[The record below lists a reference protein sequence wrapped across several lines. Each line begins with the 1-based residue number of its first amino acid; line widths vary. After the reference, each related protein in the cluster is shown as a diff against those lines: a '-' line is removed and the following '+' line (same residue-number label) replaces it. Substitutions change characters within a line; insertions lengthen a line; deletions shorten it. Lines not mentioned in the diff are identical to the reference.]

1 MMSKTTYDDDDK
13 QWLPQPFTKKQND
26 DDERIISCSGNT
38 KKLVIPELL
47 ASRDIL
53 LNVAQIRNQ

>member
-1 MMSKTTYDDDDK
+1 MMSKTTYDDDK
-13 QWLPQPFTKKQND
+13 QWLPQPFTKKQNNG
-26 DDERIISCSGNT
+26 DERIISCSGNT